1 MDSFLFVLIRTQVTG
16 NGDILIKWP
25 RKNSASYE
33 KGDDTNEI
41 QRIH

>member
-25 RKNSASYE
+25 RK
-33 KGDDTNEI
+33 K
-41 QRIH
+41 QRLL